1 MGKEQSTLAQNG
13 YVLQKET
20 ENGSV
25 YTKGDDTFL
34 IKKIILDQTT
44 GNADPA
50 LTSAIEILK
59 TTSHPHIVNS
69 KNSFKDKDQ
78 KTYYVV
84 MDYCQGGSLAAKIT
98 EMNDSLKEFEV
109 LSWIVEICMALR
121 TIHEKDLLHKHL
133 TPENILLTEF
143 GIVCLDGFG
152 KIHENSK
159 NTAANLLEKINY
171 LPPEVFVNGTYDAKS
186 DIWSVGCILYE
197 LCTRQLAFSAETT
210 IKMMP
215 KIING
220 PYPSLKET
228 FSPELCELLNDIL
241 NRDPQSRPTA
251 SEILERPFIVNC
263 LSKKCKTTV
272 EELQTKLDKLREVA
286 DGLERVHEGTTIGSL
301 AGGVIGAVG
310 GITSI
315 VGLILAP
322 FTLGAS
328 LIVTGVGVGVGVAG
342 GVTAGVSN
350 ITNMV
355 NQSSD
360 RKAIRSLIKELE
372 QKVKAVATWLQEIGC
387 ESTDITDNKD
397 SELDENNTLQ
407 LGCRAGK
414 CLGGIS
420 EAVRL
425 GRVLTIGKTAAQT
438 SRVVRVAEVA
448 TGVFS
453 GLFVA
458 VDMFFIAMDAKEL
471 HHIRQAKAAEEKGGN
486 VSDKSDKSEAQD
498 QPSQNT
504 TRIRS
509 EIMKFVHSI
518 RQAADELQRILD
530 ELKSSISVT
539 QGLH

>member
-1 MGKEQSTLAQNG
+1 RSST
-13 YVLQKET
+13 
-20 ENGSV
+20 
-25 YTKGDDTFL
+25 
-34 IKKIILDQTT
+34 
-44 GNADPA
+44 
-50 LTSAIEILK
+50 
-59 TTSHPHIVNS
+59 TTSCQQGLTLWQKAMKATSPKWDHRQLGKRFLAH
-69 KNSFKDKDQ
+69 KDQ

-133 TPENILLTEF
+133 TPEVLHILHTLIKRCKKTCVSTEF
-143 GIVCLDGFG
+143 
-152 KIHENSK
+152 IH
-159 NTAANLLEKINY
+159 Y
-171 LPPEVFVNGTYDAKS
+171 

-486 VSDKSDKSEAQD
+486 VSDKSDKSE
-498 QPSQNT
+498 
-504 TRIRS
+504 
-509 EIMKFVHSI
+509 IMKFVHSI
-518 RQAADELQRILD
+518 RQAADELQKILD

>member
-1 MGKEQSTLAQNG
+1 
-13 YVLQKET
+13 
-20 ENGSV
+20 
-25 YTKGDDTFL
+25 
-34 IKKIILDQTT
+34 
-44 GNADPA
+44 
-50 LTSAIEILK
+50 
-59 TTSHPHIVNS
+59 
-69 KNSFKDKDQ
+69 
-78 KTYYVV
+78 
-84 MDYCQGGSLAAKIT
+84 MDYCQGGSLAAKIA
-98 EMNDSLKEFEV
+98 EMSDSLKEFEV

-121 TIHEKDLLHKHL
+121 TIDEKGLLHKHL

-143 GIVCLDGFG
+143 GKVCLDGFG
-152 KIHENSK
+152 QIDKNSK
-159 NTAANLLEKINY
+159 NPAANLGENMNY

-210 IKMMP
+210 IKLMP
-215 KIING
+215 KILNG
-220 PYPSLKET
+220 PNPSLTEP
-228 FSPELCELLNDIL
+228 FSPELCELLNYIL

-251 SEILERPFIVNC
+251 SEILERPFIVNH
-263 LSKKCKTTV
+263 LSEKCITTV
-272 EELQTKLDKLREVA
+272 KELQTKLDKLREVA
-286 DGLERVHEGTTIGSL
+286 DGLVRVHEGTTIGSL

-315 VGLILAP
+315 VGLVLAP

-342 GVTAGVSN
+342 GVTAGASN

-360 RKAIRSLIKELE
+360 RKAVRSIIKELE
-372 QKVKAVATWLQEIGC
+372 QKINAVATWLQEISYRLQTTRSRC
-387 ESTDITDNKD
+387 DSVDITDNMD
-397 SELDENNTLQ
+397 SEVKF
-407 LGCRAGK
+407 GCRAGK

-438 SRVVRVAEVA
+438 SRVVRLAEVA

-458 VDMFFIAMDAKEL
+458 VDLFFIAMDAKEL
-471 HHIRQAKAAEEKGGN
+471 HHIRQAK
-486 VSDKSDKSEAQD
+486 D

-504 TRIRS
+504 TPIRS

-518 RQAADELQRILD
+518 RQAADELQKILD
-530 ELKSSISVT
+530 ELETKSAVAYD
-539 QGLH
+539 GGFAP

>member
-1 MGKEQSTLAQNG
+1 MGAEQSTLAQNG

-20 ENGSV
+20 ESGSV

-44 GNADPA
+44 GKADPA
-50 LTSAIEILK
+50 LTSEIEILK

-69 KNSFKDKDQ
+69 KNSFKDKDE
-78 KTYYVV
+78 KTNYVV

-98 EMNDSLKEFEV
+98 EMSDSPKEFEV

-121 TIHEKDLLHKHL
+121 IIHEKGLLHKHL

-159 NTAANLLEKINY
+159 NPAANPMEKINY

-220 PYPSLKET
+220 PYPSLTEP

-241 NRDPQSRPTA
+241 NKDPQSRPTA

-263 LSKKCKTTV
+263 LSEKCKTTV
-272 EELQTKLDKLREVA
+272 KELQTKLDKLREVA

-315 VGLILAP
+315 VGLVLAP

-328 LIVTGVGVGVGVAG
+328 LIVTGVGVGVSVAG
-342 GVTAGVSN
+342 GVTAGASN

-360 RKAIRSLIKELE
+360 RKAVRSIIKELE
-372 QKVKAVATWLQEIGC
+372 QKVIAVTTWLQEIGC
-387 ESTDITDNKD
+387 ESVDITDNEN
-397 SELDENNTLQ
+397 SELNEDNVLR
-407 LGCRAGK
+407 LGCRAAK

-425 GRVLTIGKTAAQT
+425 GRVLTIGKTVAQT

-458 VDMFFIAMDAKEL
+458 VDGFFIAMDAKEL
-471 HHIRQAKAAEEKGGN
+471 HHIRQAKAIEEKGRD
-486 VSDKSDKSEAQD
+486 VSDKSDKSEAQN

-504 TRIRS
+504 TPIRS

-518 RQAADELQRILD
+518 RQAADQLQKILD
-530 ELKSSISVT
+530 ELKSSINVT